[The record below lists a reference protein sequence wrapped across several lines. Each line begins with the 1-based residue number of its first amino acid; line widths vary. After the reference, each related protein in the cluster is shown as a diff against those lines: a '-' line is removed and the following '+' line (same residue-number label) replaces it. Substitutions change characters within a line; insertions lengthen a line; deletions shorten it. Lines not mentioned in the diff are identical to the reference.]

1 MFLYPRS
8 KGHIHFILVFLFV
21 CPPVCLFITIIL
33 QRFLNYFKLHVLEI
47 LPHSFVYVSHMMG
60 LFFVQKKRP
69 LPLEKRRCHFKLYF
83 SKKNHHRFLCINFI
97 AYAWNVNKLF
107 VMACHI
113 VGFISEL
120 IYLIYIS
127 GWMSTLLFYMF
138 TSERGFHKWLP
149 NYRYLVW

>member
-1 MFLYPRS
+1 MLEKCKRYGYCSFTIQKLIKIMFLYPRS

-83 SKKNHHRFLCINFI
+83 SKKIITDFSASILSHMLEMLIN
-97 AYAWNVNKLF
+97 
-107 VMACHI
+107 
-113 VGFISEL
+113 S
-120 IYLIYIS
+120 
-127 GWMSTLLFYMF
+127 LLW
-138 TSERGFHKWLP
+138 HAI
-149 NYRYLVW
+149 